1 MARGNPGS
9 WLAAVISLLAALVL
23 SVVPVTDAIAAF
35 RPDWVA
41 VVLLYWSLIG
51 PRRHGL
57 LTAFWMGL
65 ALDSLTGALL
75 GQHALA
81 LLLIVYL
88 SQRFH
93 SRMRVFPV
101 SQLAMAVIVLLSL
114 YQFVLFWIDGVA
126 GRTVP
131 LIDRWAPV
139 VTGTMLWLL
148 ILVFFE
154 RGRQAAAA
162 RM

>member
-1 MARGNPGS
+1 VSRTDHDLFAP
-9 WLAAVISLLAALVL
+9 LVSLLLALVL
-23 SVVPVTDAIAAF
+23 SVLPLPDSIVAF

-41 VVLLYWSLIG
+41 VVLLYWSLIQ
-51 PRRHGL
+51 PRRYGL
-57 LTAFWMGL
+57 FTAFWMGL
-65 ALDSLTGALL
+65 ALDTLSGSLL

-93 SRMRVFPV
+93 LRIRVFPV
-101 SQLAMAVIVLLSL
+101 SQLAMTVIALLSL
-114 YQFVLFWIDGVA
+114 YEFMLFWVDGVA

-131 LIDRWAPV
+131 LIERWAPV
-139 VTGTMLWLL
+139 TTSTVLWILM
-148 ILVFFE
+148 LVFLE
-154 RGRQAAAA
+154 RGRQQAEA